1 MGNDIEMRVSN
12 RLLSVK
18 YMLYKTV
25 VLSILVLCVFAGCH
39 SSKGNAGMEKYQ
51 AEIGNFRKGQEF
63 NGDIDIWLKDGKPD
77 PDGLKILTGVLQK
90 DSGFVQE
97 QAAKALIQIGIK
109 TDELFS
115 QGGNLLRNPVIIK
128 ILLTNGI
135 SSPGSIR
142 DKILDVCINSIPVEL
157 LKPYVSILLDNLIQF
172 KDSEILLVIAK
183 SKPEKAKDALEK
195 MLLSPQLSEEDEMKV
210 AVAALGNE
218 KVENYLINQFI
229 TAKDA
234 DQKIRFA
241 KLLGYVGTKKAA
253 TALAGEMRTDMI
265 KILPNV
271 YARSV
276 RLDIAHALEMIN
288 PETTILYENNID
300 DDDSY
305 EKIEHFCQERYGIV
319 WSKNRPPFLA
329 MQGFPSQPGGE

>member
-1 MGNDIEMRVSN
+1 MGNDSEMKAFNRSISMKHHLYNTIE
-12 RLLSVK
+12 
-18 YMLYKTV
+18 
-25 VLSILVLCVFAGCH
+25 LSILVLCVFAGCH
-39 SSKGNAGMEKYQ
+39 SSKGNDGMEKYHV
-51 AEIGNFRKGQEF
+51 EISNFREGQEF
-63 NGDIDIWLKDGKPD
+63 NGDIDVWLTDGKPH
-77 PDGLKILTGVLQK
+77 PDGLKMLAGVLQK
-90 DSGFVQE
+90 NSGFAQE
-97 QAAKALIQIGIK
+97 QAAKALIQIGKK
-109 TDELFS
+109 TDDLYS

-135 SSPGSIR
+135 SSPGSTR
-142 DKILDVCINSIPVEL
+142 DKILDVCVNSIPADL
-157 LKPYVSILLDNLIQF
+157 LKPYSSIAIENLIQF

-183 SKPEKAKDALEK
+183 SKPEKAKDVLEK
-195 MLLSPQLSEEDEMKV
+195 MLLSPQGSEDDELKV

-218 KVENYLINQFI
+218 KQESYIINQFI

-253 TALAGEMRTDMI
+253 TALAGEMRTDII

-300 DDDSY
+300 DDASY
-305 EKIEHFCQERYGIV
+305 ENIEHFCQERYGIV
-319 WSKNRPPFLA
+319 WQKNRPPFLA
-329 MQGFPSQPGGE
+329 MQGFPSQPGEE

>member
-1 MGNDIEMRVSN
+1 MGNDIEMKVFN
-12 RLLSVK
+12 RSKPMNNLL
-18 YMLYKTV
+18 YTAAGPAILFLYV
-25 VLSILVLCVFAGCH
+25 FLCCH
-39 SSKGNAGMEKYQ
+39 SSKGNADMEKYQ
-51 AEIGNFRKGQEF
+51 AEIGKFSEGQEF
-63 NGDIDIWLKDGKPD
+63 NGDVDVWLKDGKPD
-77 PDGLKILTGVLQK
+77 PDGLKMLTDVLHK

-97 QAAKALIQIGIK
+97 QAAKALIQIGKK
-109 TDELFS
+109 TDELYP

-135 SSPGSIR
+135 SSPGATR
-142 DKILDVCINSIPVEL
+142 DKILDVCVNSIPADL
-157 LKPYVSILLDNLIQF
+157 LKPYSSIIMDNLVKIT
-172 KDSEILLVIAK
+172 DSEILLVVAK
-183 SKPEKAKDALEK
+183 SKPEKAMDVLEK
-195 MLLSPQLSEEDEMKV
+195 MLLSPQWADEDEMKV
-210 AVAALGNE
+210 AVAALGNAKQE
-218 KVENYLINQFI
+218 EYIVNNFI

-241 KLLGYVGTKKAA
+241 KFLGYVGTKKAA
-253 TALAGEMRTDMI
+253 TALASEMRTDII

-300 DDDSY
+300 DDSSY